1 MTNQEAIASLRTLC
15 HNCKLFP
22 KCAYEKPECF
32 KAIELAISALQAQEA
47 KTQLSAEGTTSDLI
61 SRRVAVDALWEIRQK
76 EISDGRR
83 FHDYC
88 SLSTAV
94 DVIKD
99 LPSAQPEPCEDAINR
114 QAAIAL
120 ANSLKDDLP
129 DDERI
134 ADLVMAHN
142 EGILEYQT
150 KLSLLPSA
158 QPETAKRIVGKS
170 RNGMTLWYQCDM
182 CNEPVDAQDNFCRG
196 CGRRLTDG

>member
-99 LPSAQPEPCEDAINR
+99 LPSAQAE
-114 QAAIAL
+114 
-120 ANSLKDDLP
+120 
-129 DDERI
+129 
-134 ADLVMAHN
+134 H
-142 EGILEYQT
+142 
-150 KLSLLPSA
+150 
-158 QPETAKRIVGKS
+158 
-170 RNGMTLWYQCDM
+170 
-182 CNEPVDAQDNFCRG
+182 
-196 CGRRLTDG
+196 LTDKEQRIFLAAMGREEKVCEEVDRNYVREPYEDSLVRVCKEIRRKVKGALWI